1 MNILLGIIF
10 VLWLFACA
18 VLVLVI
24 LVQSGK
30 GGGLSGLVGAGT
42 TLGDQ
47 LGATGAEKTLN
58 RWTSYCAIG
67 FVVLGVLLV
76 LMSNAVYQR
85 GPLDDVPEVGV
96 EDQSAAQAPDA
107 SASAGGSQAP
117 APGTSAPEGEGQAP
131 ATGASAGVGSGVP
144 GPVAPGGLPAAG
156 PAEAGPA
163 PAGIPAAETGPSNE

>member
-1 MNILLGIIF
+1 MNILLGIVL
-10 VLWLFACA
+10 VLWLSACA

-67 FVVLGVLLV
+67 FLVLGILLV

-85 GPLDDVPEVGV
+85 GPLDDVPELEV
-96 EDQSAAQAPDA
+96 ENQSATQQGPEA
-107 SASAGGSQAP
+107 STSAGGSQAP
-117 APGTSAPEGEGQAP
+117 APDT
-131 ATGASAGVGSGVP
+131 SAGVGGSAPSSVP
-144 GPVAPGGLPAAG
+144 FGEPPEAS
-156 PAEAGPA
+156 PAEAGLA
-163 PAGIPAAETGPSNE
+163 PAEKPAAETGPSDQ